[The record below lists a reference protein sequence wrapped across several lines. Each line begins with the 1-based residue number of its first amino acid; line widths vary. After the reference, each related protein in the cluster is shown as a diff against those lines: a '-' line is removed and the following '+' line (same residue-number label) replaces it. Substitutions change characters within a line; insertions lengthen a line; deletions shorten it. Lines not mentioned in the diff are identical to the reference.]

1 MFPLGFFTFYEVVF
15 MDKFFAIIGQLGD
28 QQQNERLLERMCSG
42 YQITQRWQ
50 VASAHKSVLFCRYS
64 GSAHQ
69 ANGHV
74 QNDIAAH
81 TPAKGDSVMSLS
93 RIDNIAAVAQQFGA
107 SFEQNKD
114 TFDKDKQTFDS
125 PSFDQDKD
133 AAFIYNCYAKW
144 GAEFCTKLEGDFCYA
159 LWDEHNSQLHL
170 ARNAFNARSLYY
182 LNLNNSL
189 FVACDAKLLSQ
200 HPDVKMTVNKTAVLQ
215 WLSGRPDPNLCMFN
229 EISLL
234 PSGQRMVF
242 FPDGNIQTNK
252 IWDIDPGLLLRYQSE
267 DEYKQAFFELLH
279 NSVES
284 RLVSSAPVVFSQMS
298 GGMDSTSVT
307 SLADL
312 ICQKQG
318 TALHTM
324 SHRYQDTQSCDE
336 LDKINDMIAS
346 LKLQHSHFIDLD
358 HYQNTDFSQLYPTDY
373 DSPGIVLSPKYHQ
386 ELALIKS
393 LGADVLL
400 TGNGGDETCWGHS
413 ATYRTRL
420 YSGELGVLKE
430 VVTASREL
438 QQPVARSLY
447 SVFVAPLVPA
457 ALTQLLNLVRGK
469 PRTNAQHPPW
479 LGYAATELDWQVT
492 LDNPYSSRFSPA
504 KHARYE
510 GIHTTST
517 FNSMR
522 SYQKVAD
529 EYGVEVRH
537 PFFDQKIVEFS
548 FAIPE
553 KMLIQ
558 GVYPKW
564 LLRQTMQDYLP
575 ASICWNKHK
584 TVFDHHFANLIRNNQ
599 VELRLLLSHNGLQ
612 DLGLLDNKV
621 LLMAFDD
628 VVNDANKT
636 LNVDMLYAILT
647 QLWFQTHC

>member
-1 MFPLGFFTFYEVVF
+1 

-28 QQQNERLLERMCSG
+28 REQNERLLDRMCSG
-42 YQITQRWQ
+42 YRITQRWQ

-64 GSAHQ
+64 TLSAQQ

-74 QNDIAAH
+74 QNDLAAH
-81 TPAKGDSVMSLS
+81 TPAKGVNTMSLS
-93 RIDNIAAVAQQFGA
+93 RFDNKATVVEHFAAD
-107 SFEQNKD
+107 FEQNKD
-114 TFDKDKQTFDS
+114 TFDS
-125 PSFDQDKD
+125 SGFDQDKD
-133 AAFIYNCYAKW
+133 AAFIHHCYAKW

-170 ARNAFNARSLYY
+170 ARNAFNAQSLYY
-182 LNLNNSL
+182 LTVNNSL

-200 HPDVKMTVNKTAVLQ
+200 HPDINITVNKSAVLQ

-234 PSGQRMVF
+234 PGGQRMVF
-242 FPDGNIQTNK
+242 LADGNIKTKK
-252 IWDIDPGLLLRYQSE
+252 IWDIDPGFLIRYQSE
-267 DEYKQAFFELLH
+267 YEYKQAFFALLH
-279 NSVES
+279 NSVEN

-318 TALHTM
+318 AALHTM

-346 LKLQHSHFIDLD
+346 LNLKHSHFIDLD
-358 HYQNTDFSQLYPTDY
+358 HYQSTDFSQLYPTDY
-373 DSPGIVLSPKYHQ
+373 DSPGTVLSPKYHQ

-447 SVFVAPLVPA
+447 SVFVSPLVPA

-469 PRTNAQHPPW
+469 PRANTQHPPW
-479 LGYAATELDWQVT
+479 LGNAARELDWQVT
-492 LDNPYSSRFSPA
+492 LDNPYSKRFSPA

-564 LLRQTMQDYLP
+564 LLRQTMADYLP

-599 VELRLLLSHNGLQ
+599 VELRLLLSHTGLQ

-628 VVNDANKT
+628 VVNDDKKT

-647 QLWFQTHC
+647 QLWFQTHCV

>member
-1 MFPLGFFTFYEVVF
+1 

-28 QQQNERLLERMCSG
+28 QAQNERLLGLMCHG

-50 VASAHKSVLFCRYS
+50 VASTHKSVLFCRYTTL
-64 GSAHQ
+64 SAQQ

-74 QNDIAAH
+74 QNDLVAH
-81 TPAKGDSVMSLS
+81 TAAEGDSVMSLS
-93 RIDNIAAVAQQFGA
+93 RIDNMAAVAQQFVA
-107 SFEQNKD
+107 DFEQ
-114 TFDKDKQTFDS
+114 DKDIFDTNKQAFNN
-125 PSFDQDKD
+125 PSFAQDKD
-133 AAFIYNCYAKW
+133 ATFIEQCYAKW
-144 GAEFCTKLEGDFCYA
+144 GAEFCTRLEGDFSYV
-159 LWDEHNSQLHL
+159 LWDEHNSQLHM
-170 ARNAFNARSLYY
+170 ARNAFNARSLYT
-182 LNLNNSL
+182 LTLNNSL

-200 HPDVKMTVNKTAVLQ
+200 HPDVKVTVNKTAVLQ

-234 PSGQRMVF
+234 PGGHRMVF
-242 FPDGNIQTNK
+242 SADGTSKTKQF
-252 IWDIDPGLLLRYQSE
+252 WDIDPSLLIRYQSE
-267 DEYKQAFFELLH
+267 DEYKQAFFALLH
-279 NSVES
+279 KSVES
-284 RLVSSAPVVFSQMS
+284 RLVSSAPAVFSQMS

-307 SLADL
+307 SLANL

-346 LKLQHSHFIDLD
+346 LNLKHSHFIDLD
-358 HYQNTDFSQLYPTDY
+358 HYQSTDFSQLYPTDY

-420 YSGELGVLKE
+420 YSGELGVVKE

-438 QQPVARSLY
+438 QQPVARTLY
-447 SVFVAPLVPA
+447 SVFVSPLVPE

-469 PRTNAQHPPW
+469 PRANTQHPPW
-479 LGYAATELDWQVT
+479 LGNAATEWDWQVT
-492 LDNPYSSRFSPA
+492 LENPYSSRFSPA

-599 VELRLLLSHNGLQ
+599 VELRLLLSHTGLQ
-612 DLGLLDNKV
+612 DLGLLDNNV
-621 LLMAFDD
+621 LLKAFDD
-628 VVNDANKT
+628 VVNDNNKT

-647 QLWFQTHC
+647 QLWFQTHCEK